1 MDQIAGLRVFVLAVD
16 EGSLAAAA
24 RRLGLSPA
32 MAGKHLNALEA
43 QLSTRL
49 LQRTTR
55 QLSLTDAGR
64 RYYERCKRMLDEF
77 DDANREIGDHD
88 DVLRGTLR
96 VAAPVT
102 FGAMQMG
109 PSMARYLD
117 EHPHVTVE
125 VLLNDRYVDLLDAGI
140 DVAIRIGQLS
150 QPGLTVR
157 RLAISRMIACAS
169 PAYLERHGTPE
180 MPAALCEHARLAFSG
195 AISPGDWTFTD
206 PSGVDQSVQGPSR
219 LHVNNMQ
226 FLLSAALAGAGIAYG
241 PSFVFGEHVA
251 RGDLIPVLA
260 NYVTASLPIHAVFPT
275 ARYMPRLVRA
285 FVDRL
290 AEDFAGIPPW
300 ERE

>member
-1 MDQIAGLRVFVLAVD
+1 MDQITGLRVFVLAVG

-32 MAGKHLNALEA
+32 MAGKHLNALEK

-55 QLSLTDAGR
+55 QLNLTDAGR

-77 DDANREIGDHD
+77 DDANREIGDRD
-88 DVLRGTLR
+88 SVLRGTLR

-109 PSMARYLD
+109 QSMARYLG
-117 EHPHVTVE
+117 EHPQVTVE

-150 QPGLTVR
+150 QPELTVR
-157 RLAISRMIACAS
+157 RLAVSRMIACAS
-169 PAYLERHGTPE
+169 PAYLERHGVPTTPAE
-180 MPAALCEHARLAFSG
+180 LREHARLAFSG

-206 PSGVDQSVQGPSR
+206 SNGVDQSVPDPSR

-251 RGDLIPVLA
+251 RGDLIPVLT
-260 NYVTASLPIHAVFPT
+260 NYTTTSLPIHAVFPT

-300 ERE
+300 ERA